1 MRILVVSLMY
11 PLPTNIA
18 RGTFVSD
25 NVELLR
31 AEGHEVKVINPL
43 PRMLKY
49 QETRRSTLTGV
60 AKAPVKF
67 QHGEVD
73 VFAPRFWGLPGHPY
87 PSITIGSMKRMTKKA
102 SLWLNDWQPHIIIC
116 HTIWPVAE
124 LASRLAKQM
133 QIPWVAVVHGHD
145 FDVGLQDSNIAA
157 HISRLAKQADQ
168 VVTVSQRLADIA
180 LREQIDNCSVI
191 RCHTAVAD
199 EWLTE
204 PKNWR
209 GRWRKEKLDILFP
222 ADPRRP
228 EKNHYLALQTGE
240 VLENRGW
247 IIGITTLR
255 QQPRTIVWD
264 RMLVANVT
272 LITSLRESGPLVAR
286 ESLACGT
293 PVVSVDVGDI
303 KDYLPE
309 FCFVE
314 DYNPVKL
321 ADAIE
326 LALQHDWQKKFD
338 MPEVYS
344 FYHVSNQWQALLSNL
359 VEQT

>member
-1 MRILVVSLMY
+1 MY
-11 PLPTNIA
+11 PLPTNVA

-31 AEGHEVKVINPL
+31 AQGHEVKVVNPL
-43 PRMLKY
+43 PRMLRY
-49 QETRRSTLTGV
+49 QESRRSTLTGV

-67 QHGEVD
+67 QHGDVE
-73 VFAPRFWGLPGHPY
+73 VFAPKFWGLPGHPY
-87 PSITIGSMKRMTKKA
+87 PSITIGSMKRMTKKV
-102 SLWLNDWQPHIIIC
+102 SNWLSDWQPQIIIC

-124 LASRLAKQM
+124 LANRLAKQM

-145 FDVGLQDSNIAA
+145 FDIGLKDSNTANQ
-157 HISRLAKQADQ
+157 ISLLAKQADQ

-180 LREQIDNCSVI
+180 ANEQITDYSVI
-191 RCHTAVAD
+191 RCHTAVED

-240 VLENRGW
+240 ELENRGW
-247 IIGITTLR
+247 KVGITTLR

-293 PVVSVDVGDI
+293 PVISVDVGDV
-303 KDYLPE
+303 KDYLKD
-309 FCFVE
+309 FCIVE
-314 DYNPVKL
+314 DYDSLKL

-326 LALQHDWQKKFD
+326 LALQHDWEKKFD
-338 MPEVYS
+338 MPENYS
-344 FYHVSNQWQALLSNL
+344 FDYISNQWQALLSNL
-359 VEQT
+359 VEHT